1 MRAQRDEIHSA
12 SVGASGSYANILSSP
27 LILTM
32 TIFNQRGTRRFL
44 KSPSARRL
52 RGVSSSSSAQHH
64 PGTTD
69 LHRRLPSIQGTR
81 RPPLSSSNSHLLLQ
95 LLVLRPRPGNLAD
108 SAVATEAWA
117 SAHSFLHLVDPG
129 PPRSAEPDR
138 KKAATDTIV
147 RPFSRVSRT
156 ICSPDSSEYLILAMN
171 SPLTGCGRK
180 LSPSPEH
187 PAHSRQL
194 RDPFERAPHRP

>member
-1 MRAQRDEIHSA
+1 M
-12 SVGASGSYANILSSP
+12 
-27 LILTM
+27 M
-32 TIFNQRGTRRFL
+32 IFNQRGTRRFL

-52 RGVSSSSSAQHH
+52 RGVSFSSSAQHH

-95 LLVLRPRPGNLAD
+95 LLVLRPRPGDLAD
-108 SAVATEAWA
+108 SAAASESWA

-147 RPFSRVSRT
+147 RSFSRISRT

-171 SPLTGCGRK
+171 SPLTECGRK

>member
-1 MRAQRDEIHSA
+1 
-12 SVGASGSYANILSSP
+12 
-27 LILTM
+27 M

-95 LLVLRPRPGNLAD
+95 LLVLRPRPGDLAD
-108 SAVATEAWA
+108 SAAAPEAWV

-180 LSPSPEH
+180 LSPSSER